1 MGRHS
6 VISIRRPGSEP
17 AVAARQLRAALDDF
31 RMAQYCRRRA
41 EECQRRWEAGRESE
55 IEFVRE
61 LARAGD
67 RRFRGR
73 NDRELTTIGVIRWA
87 QSTEAQR
94 LRRREER
101 NTKRAML
108 DLAFARFLT
117 HLHEL
122 SGERV
127 PSAGGRMD
135 TDDAR

>member
-17 AVAARQLRAALDDF
+17 VVAADQFRAAIHDF
-31 RMAQYCRRRA
+31 RVAQYCRRRA
-41 EECQRRWEAGRESE
+41 EECQRLWESGREAE
-55 IEFVRE
+55 IEYVKE
-61 LARAGD
+61 MAHGGD

-73 NDRELTTIGVIRWA
+73 NDRELTTIGSIRWS

-94 LRRREER
+94 IRRREER
-101 NTKRAML
+101 YTKRAML

-122 SGERV
+122 AGEPV
-127 PSAGGRMD
+127 PGADGRTEAD
-135 TDDAR
+135 GIR